1 MARSNSESS
10 NEHNLVDKYFGII
23 PALVITNQKNEKW
36 GINSSGLKNNQTSLI
51 EKTNNFIP

>member
-1 MARSNSESS
+1 MSRSNSESS

-36 GINSSGLKNNQTSLI
+36 G
-51 EKTNNFIP
+51 